1 MLLLQ
6 RNRCVAVTASPLF
19 VHPQARIG
27 TAYRRRLLLEL
38 PAASLR
44 IHAFLR
50 IQDLEKATMS
60 DASFRISRRGF
71 LNLTAL
77 GAASAAVSAC
87 T

>member
-1 MLLLQ
+1 
-6 RNRCVAVTASPLF
+6 
-19 VHPQARIG
+19 
-27 TAYRRRLLLEL
+27 
-38 PAASLR
+38 
-44 IHAFLR
+44 
-50 IQDLEKATMS
+50 MS